1 MQRLSLKNL
10 FLIWTAI
17 ISVFLVFLLCD
28 SFKSVTAETTH
39 GDHHPHQ
46 HTAISIAQH
55 IDYSQY
61 VQLAAVFGIGALLFS
76 YADQIVQ
83 AYKHLASSA
92 LSLFLYLLI
101 RWRNPLLQL
110 FRRGILNSKRYNLAL
125 V

>member
-1 MQRLSLKNL
+1 ML
-10 FLIWTAI
+10 FFVWTAI

-28 SFKSVTAETTH
+28 SFKSVTAETGH
-39 GDHHPHQ
+39 ADHHPHQ
-46 HTAISIAQH
+46 HTALTIVQH

-61 VQLAAVFGIGALLFS
+61 VQLAVAFGLGALLFS

-83 AYKHLASSA
+83 AYKNLASSS

-101 RWRNPLLQL
+101 RWRHPLLQL
-110 FRRGILNSKRYNLAL
+110 FRRGILNSKKYNLAL